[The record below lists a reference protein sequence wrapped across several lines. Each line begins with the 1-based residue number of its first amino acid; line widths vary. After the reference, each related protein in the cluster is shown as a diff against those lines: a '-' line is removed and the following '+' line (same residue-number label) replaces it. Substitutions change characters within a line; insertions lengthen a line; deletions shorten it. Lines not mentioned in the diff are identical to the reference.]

1 MKHVTR
7 RMSLALCSLVLVVL
21 LAACGGAGGI
31 AASTPTP
38 PPPTQTPSPTP
49 TPAVTVYTGDGYT
62 INYPQDWKKS
72 TSVAQTTFQDSLGV
86 NVLGIVIVPNPNGIA
101 QPGTALNTTLAAG
114 VKGVNMTNTSPAN
127 LPASATLAGE
137 TWMQKGTMGTA
148 SKNGASSSFEVVV
161 LAVNHPA
168 NTPNTKLFEL
178 VYAGPLLG
186 STLLDAQI
194 FQAMLASFKF
204 TS

>member
-21 LAACGGAGGI
+21 LAACGGTGGI

-38 PPPTQTPSPTP
+38 KPTPTPSPTP
-49 TPAVTVYTGDGYT
+49 TPAVTVYAGDGYT
-62 INYPQDWKKS
+62 ISYPQDWKKS
-72 TSVAQTTFQDSLGV
+72 TSVVQVTFQDSLGV
-86 NVLGIVIVPNPNGIA
+86 NALGVAVAPNPNGIA
-101 QPGTALNTTLAAG
+101 QPGTVLNTTLEAG

-127 LPASATLAGE
+127 LPASVTLAGE

-168 NTPNTKLFEL
+168 NAPNTKLFEL
-178 VYAGPLLG
+178 VYAGPLVG